1 MGDHA
6 KRGHSILS
14 ASGAHRWL
22 ACPPSALLET
32 QFPDTTSES
41 AAEGTLAH
49 EVAEAKVR
57 NYFLIDDFNKRKLN
71 AFIKKQKENPLWD
84 DEMLRHTDTY
94 LDYIR
99 SATMKFEHDPS
110 KCVEKGCILGSIPM
124 RKCGT
129 LLMRKRDTERLT
141 AF

>member
-22 ACPPSALLET
+22 ACPPSALLEM

-71 AFIKKQKENPLWD
+71 AFIKKQKENPLLIIFFCVWIC
-84 DEMLRHTDTY
+84 R
-94 LDYIR
+94 
-99 SATMKFEHDPS
+99 DPNFRFF
-110 KCVEKGCILGSIPM
+110 LF
-124 RKCGT
+124 R
-129 LLMRKRDTERLT
+129 
-141 AF
+141 